1 MESTTA
7 SSVAQLEED
16 KVKPPARLNARTQ
29 LLFNILDV
37 VEERHKTLSDDD
49 IIHMLAHFTVTMC
62 GHRNIERQ
70 AVVAVINLWGERE
83 N

>member
-7 SSVAQLEED
+7 GSVAQLEED
-16 KVKPPARLNARTQ
+16 KVKPARLNARTQ
-29 LLFNILDV
+29 LLFDILDV
-37 VEERHKTLSDDD
+37 MEERHKSLSDDD
-49 IIHMLAHFTVTMC
+49 IIHLLAHLTVTMC
-62 GHRNIERQ
+62 GSRNIERH